1 MKTLTLKTTGSEF
14 WDRIAGLVG
23 SEAGEVTGSPFT
35 DGKQFYNAIFAG
47 YGEVTW
53 IPADCCEVTE
63 VADPAS
69 EPNSLQPSA

>member
-1 MKTLTLKTTGSEF
+1 MFKLTLNTTGDTF

-35 DGKQFYNAIFAG
+35 DEHQFYNAVFPN

-53 IPADCCEVTE
+53 IPEAVCTITEITNEVH
-63 VADPAS
+63 
-69 EPNSLQPSA
+69 